1 MSLKT
6 ESSIEAKHVNKAS
19 GFAGD
24 DKLVSIIMPIFNRA
38 RFLPQAI
45 ESIKAQHYEHWELLI
60 VDDGSSDN
68 SIELLAELT
77 AGIKQPITII
87 QQENQGPAAARNT
100 GIKQAKGAFFAFFDS
115 DDLWLPYH
123 LTNSMAAFNQH
134 PELSWIYSACERV
147 EYDTGKLI
155 LQSTF
160 YNSAGQKNKLFSIAK
175 KQSDEIYILDTEKAI
190 LLQLTEGIDNGLQNS
205 VLKRNILDKHLIPN
219 YRVGE
224 DRLFIVM
231 ALKSGFKMGFIDAI
245 HVRYHVHD
253 ENISDTNKSE
263 ANFDKRIQALERLV
277 NAKQQLPKLVTLNSN
292 ELKVYKQQLSKEIF
306 WELGYSLYQESGDY
320 KKALRCYITAMRLW
334 PYYFKFYRTFI
345 VSLIKYLASTFT
357 RR

>member
-1 MSLKT
+1 MITKDP
-6 ESSIEAKHVNKAS
+6 SIDAQYLNQAKDHIS
-19 GFAGD
+19 D
-24 DKLVSIIMPIFNRA
+24 DRLVSIIMPIFNRA

-45 ESIKAQHYEHWELLI
+45 ESITAQRYEHWELLI
-60 VDDGSSDN
+60 VDDGGSDN

-100 GIKQAKGAFFAFFDS
+100 GIKQAKGDFFAFFDS
-115 DDLWLPYH
+115 DDLWLPHH
-123 LTNSMAAFNQH
+123 LTDSIAAFNKH

-147 EYDTGKLI
+147 EYNTGKLI

-160 YNSAGQKNKLFSIAK
+160 YSSSGLRNKLFSIAK
-175 KQSDEIYILDTEKAI
+175 QQSSGIYILDTEQAI
-190 LLQLTEGIDNGLQNS
+190 LLQLTEGLDNGLQNS
-205 VLKRNILDKHLIPN
+205 VLRREVLDAHLIPN

-231 ALKSGFKMGFIDAI
+231 ALKSGFNMGFIDAI

-263 ANFDKRIQALERLV
+263 ANFDKRIQALERLIH
-277 NAKQQLPKLVTLNSN
+277 AKQQLPKLVALNST

-306 WELGYSLYQESGDY
+306 WELGYSLYQASGDY
-320 KKALRCYITAMRLW
+320 SKAIALYWQAIKLKPNSGR
-334 PYYFKFYRTFI
+334 YYKTLLIACFKVFFR
-345 VSLIKYLASTFT
+345 AS
-357 RR
+357 

>member
-1 MSLKT
+1 VSLKT
-6 ESSIEAKHVNKAS
+6 ETIIYTDHVNKPD
-19 GFAGD
+19 GLAGD
-24 DKLVSIIMPIFNRA
+24 DMLVSIIMPIFNRA

-45 ESIKAQHYEHWELLI
+45 ESIKAQRYEHWELLI

-87 QQENQGPAAARNT
+87 QQENQGPADARNT
-100 GIKQAKGAFFAFFDS
+100 GIKQAKGGFFAFFDS
-115 DDLWLPYH
+115 DDLWLPHH
-123 LTNSMAAFNQH
+123 LTDSMAAFKLH

-147 EYDTGKLI
+147 DYDTGKLI

-160 YNSAGQKNKLFSIAK
+160 YSSCGKPNKLFNIAK
-175 KQSDEIYILDTEKAI
+175 QQADGMYILDTKQAI

-205 VLKRNILDKHLIPN
+205 VLKRNVLDKHLIPN

-263 ANFDKRIQALERLV
+263 ANFDKRIQALERLIQ
-277 NAKQQLPKLVTLNSN
+277 AKQQLPKLVSLNST

-306 WELGYSLYQESGDY
+306 WELGYSLYQGSGDY
-320 KKALRCYITAMRLW
+320 KKAIASYWQAIRLT
-334 PYYFKFYRTFI
+334 PDSLKYYKTLLVACFKMLFSR
-345 VSLIKYLASTFT
+345 
-357 RR
+357 